1 MTAVSSASTTK
12 VAPPVRRAALVF
24 IFFTVMLDMLAFGV
38 IIPVLPQLIEG
49 FLGGDVG
56 RAALW
61 VGLFGTVFALG
72 QFVFAPVQGAL
83 SDRFGRRPVILI
95 SCLGLGLDFIL
106 LAVVNTLPLLMIGR
120 IIAGITSAS
129 VSTAHAYI
137 ADTTAPEK
145 RAAAFGLLGA
155 AFGLGFILG
164 PALGGFLGE
173 ISLRAPF
180 WAAATLVLANFCYGL
195 FVLPESLPPERR
207 AARFDARRANPLG
220 GIALLRSRPGLMGL
234 ALVQI
239 TSQLAHYVLPAV
251 YVLYVGSRYGWSSQ
265 TIGLV
270 LAAVGV
276 CSVIVQAGLV
286 RVLVPRIGERRAM
299 LIGLVCGAAGFIIY
313 GLAPTGAV
321 FVAGIPIMALWG
333 MVSPSVQ
340 SLATRRVD
348 LGHQGRLQGALT
360 SLGSLAGVF
369 GPAMFA
375 AVFAFFISD
384 FAPIHLPGAAFLLA
398 GALLLAGA
406 VLAERVTR

>member
-1 MTAVSSASTTK
+1 M
-12 VAPPVRRAALVF
+12 RRAALVF

-38 IIPVLPQLIEG
+38 IIPVLPQLIEA
-49 FLGGDVG
+49 FLGGDLG

-180 WAAATLVLANFCYGL
+180 WAAAALVLANFCYGL

-286 RVLVPRIGERRAM
+286 RVVVPRIGERRAM

-348 LGHQGRLQGALT
+348 PGHQGRLQGALT

-384 FAPIHLPGAAFLLA
+384 LAPFHLPGAAFLLA

>member
-1 MTAVSSASTTK
+1 MTPIDAVAIPGRK
-12 VAPPVRRAALVF
+12 RRAALVF

-38 IIPVLPQLIEG
+38 IIPVLPKLIEG
-49 FLGGDVG
+49 FLGGDVAS
-56 RAALW
+56 AALW

-72 QFVFAPVQGAL
+72 QFLFAPVQGAL

-120 IIAGITSAS
+120 IIAGLTSAS
-129 VSTAHAYI
+129 VATAHAYI

-180 WAAATLVLANFCYGL
+180 WAAAALVLANFCYGL
-195 FVLPESLPPERR
+195 FILPESLPPQRR
-207 AARFDARRANPLG
+207 AARFDFRRANPLG
-220 GIALLRSRPGLMGL
+220 GIALLRSKPGLLGL

-251 YVLYVGSRYGWSSQ
+251 YVLYVGLRYGWGPQ

-276 CSVIVQAGLV
+276 ASVIVQAGLV
-286 RVLVPRIGERRAM
+286 RVVVPRVGERRAM
-299 LIGLVCGAAGFIIY
+299 LVGLVCGATGFIIY
-313 GLAPTGAV
+313 GLAPSGAV
-321 FVAGIPIMALWG
+321 FIAGIPIMALWG

-348 LGHQGRLQGALT
+348 PAHQGRLQGALT

-369 GPAMFA
+369 GPAMFG

-384 FAPIHLPGAAFLLA
+384 LSPVYVPGAAFVLA
-398 GALLLAGA
+398 GVFLLGGA